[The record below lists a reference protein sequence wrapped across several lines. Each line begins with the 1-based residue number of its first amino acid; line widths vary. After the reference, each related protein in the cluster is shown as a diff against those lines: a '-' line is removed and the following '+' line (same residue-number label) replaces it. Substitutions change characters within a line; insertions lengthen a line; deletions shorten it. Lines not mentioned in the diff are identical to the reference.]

1 MINVNLKKRFI
12 TSISLFILLFLM
24 FIDNLILGYILI
36 LIGVFSFLEFT
47 NISKIIF
54 IKKKSIQFFIN
65 LIFLVY
71 IFTFCSF
78 FLVSSYYV
86 HLKFLIFTVLIT
98 CISSDIGG
106 YVFGKIFK
114 GPKLTKISP
123 NKTVSGSAGSFI
135 FSLILISLIFYL
147 VTNKF
152 DFSILILGFMTSFG
166 CQLGDLF
173 FSFLKRK
180 SYLKD
185 TGNILPGHG
194 GILDRID
201 GIILGVPVGFAT
213 LILLN

>member
-1 MINVNLKKRFI
+1 
-12 TSISLFILLFLM
+12 M